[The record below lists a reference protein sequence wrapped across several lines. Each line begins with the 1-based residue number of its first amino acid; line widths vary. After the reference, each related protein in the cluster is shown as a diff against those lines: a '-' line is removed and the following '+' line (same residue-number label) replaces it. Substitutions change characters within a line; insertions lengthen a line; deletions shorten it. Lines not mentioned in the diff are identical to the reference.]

1 MPRPRPREAPA
12 EGGGPRAGLRRL
24 TSEEFAARFEG
35 SARVLWTLAAGVLGS
50 RSQVEDVL
58 QEAALIGLQRLDQFV
73 PGTSFPAWMGRIVR
87 LVALN
92 QMRLQRRR
100 KTHPADPDTLDRR
113 PARAAADAYA
123 LDPVGYPRGDLPS
136 DGGPFDDDL
145 ASALGELKPTARACL
160 LLKAVMEMEYR
171 EIGETLGIPVGT
183 AMSHVHRARRYL
195 RRRLAGISP
204 TGNVRVAR
212 ES

>member
-1 MPRPRPREAPA
+1 MPRPRPKEAPA
-12 EGGGPRAGLRRL
+12 EGGGPRAGLRQL
-24 TSEEFAARFEG
+24 TSEEFAARFEE
-35 SARVLWTLAAGVLGS
+35 SARVLWTLAAGIMGS

-58 QEAALIGLQRLDQFV
+58 QEAALIGLKRLDQFV

-92 QMRLQRRR
+92 QMRLQKRR
-100 KTHPADPDTLDRR
+100 KTHPADPDTLDHRA
-113 PARAAADAYA
+113 ARAATE
-123 LDPVGYPRGDLPS
+123 PRGDLPM
-136 DGGPFDDDL
+136 DGGSFDGDL
-145 ASALGELKPTARACL
+145 ASALQELKPTARACL

-195 RRRLAGISP
+195 RRRLAGISR
-204 TGNVRVAR
+204 TGT
-212 ES
+212 